1 MEMSKERRNFVQTDI
16 MAILLATLMVLLAE
30 VTGEKEIIFPEIA
43 ALTVGY
49 WVAPKRSWMV
59 NGKRMLFLIT
69 ISAVIGLLIVL
80 YSNVPLYAQV
90 ILAFAI
96 SQIVF
101 IFSGTTFAPFISA
114 MVLPVL
120 IQTRTWIYPIS
131 AFVLTLIIVLGRV
144 FLNRISIREN
154 EQYEPITTRSKYD
167 LADMLIRIIIVAVV
181 SIIALKM
188 GYRFVIAPPL
198 LVAFTELSRPGNK
211 ARNVPIKTIILVTG
225 CAIIGA
231 FTRYI
236 ISIKMQLPLYMAA
249 FVIMILVL
257 TIVHLMKMYM
267 PPAGA
272 VAILS
277 LLIPQE
283 AVAFFPLQILAGI
296 SIFMIASRLIFAR
309 LQNIQRQE

>member
-80 YSNVPLYAQV
+80 YSNVPLY
-90 ILAFAI
+90 
-96 SQIVF
+96 
-101 IFSGTTFAPFISA
+101 
-114 MVLPVL
+114 
-120 IQTRTWIYPIS
+120 
-131 AFVLTLIIVLGRV
+131 
-144 FLNRISIREN
+144 
-154 EQYEPITTRSKYD
+154 
-167 LADMLIRIIIVAVV
+167 
-181 SIIALKM
+181 
-188 GYRFVIAPPL
+188 
-198 LVAFTELSRPGNK
+198 
-211 ARNVPIKTIILVTG
+211 
-225 CAIIGA
+225 
-231 FTRYI
+231 
-236 ISIKMQLPLYMAA
+236 MAA

-283 AVAFFPLQILAGI
+283 AVAFFSLQILAGI